1 MQTIRPIADT
11 APTNQCTCSAKPSD
25 LWRRLAWWAVRGH
38 LSDRQFHRLPILRI
52 SHLTGLTTNAIEQ
65 VIADLIRDGILECH
79 GNNSGSR
86 YSHDPAIFDALENAA
101 RNLAPGAE
109 EIRPYLEW
117 LVQARLG
124 PVHQYHL
131 LSIVKQVTSI
141 PLTVLRRQVR
151 DISRRSGDSRDQ
163 RTFRLT
169 GSDLLAVS

>member
-1 MQTIRPIADT
+1 MEAIYPIADVV
-11 APTNQCTCSAKPSD
+11 PTGQCTCSARPRD
-25 LWRRLAWWAVRGH
+25 LWRRLAWWAVRSH

-52 SHLTGLTTNAIEQ
+52 SHLTGLTTNAVEQ
-65 VIADLIRDGILECH
+65 VIADLVRDGIMECQ
-79 GNNSGSR
+79 GNNSGSGH
-86 YSHDPAIFDALENAA
+86 SHDPCIFDALENAA

-109 EIRPYLEW
+109 EICPYLEW

-131 LSIVKQVTSI
+131 LSIVKRVTNI

-163 RTFRLT
+163 RMFRLT
-169 GSDLLAVS
+169 GRGLSSVS

>member
-1 MQTIRPIADT
+1 MDTICPITDAVSMG
-11 APTNQCTCSAKPSD
+11 QCTCSAKSRD
-25 LWRRLAWWAVRGH
+25 LWRRLAWWAVRSH

-65 VIADLIRDGILECH
+65 VIANLIHDGLLECQ
-79 GNNSGSR
+79 GGGSAAG
-86 YSHDPAIFDALENAA
+86 YDPGIFDALENAA

-124 PVHQYHL
+124 PVHHYHL
-131 LSIVKQVTSI
+131 LSIVKGATGI

-151 DISRRSGDSRDQ
+151 DISRRSDDNRDQ
-163 RTFRLT
+163 RRFRLT
-169 GSDLLAVS
+169 RSGLLVLS